1 MKIRV
6 RFAPSPTGPLH
17 IGGLR
22 TALFNYLIAKKSGG
36 KFILRIED
44 TDSKRTVDGA
54 EKHIIDSLEWLG
66 LDFDEGPIRQ
76 SNRSKLY
83 KKQVDKLLKQGNA
96 YYAFD
101 SQEDLDGAREAG
113 GKDFK
118 YNVKTRMGLN
128 NSFTVSEQEI
138 KKRVKVINDPAA
150 IRNVSEKLFSTKYQK
165 FMPDTI
171 FSQNIDEIRK
181 FFKKHKKVIVKPI
194 NSYSGNNIHLF
205 TKFNLKFFQKFI
217 KKHNHIMC
225 QKYLP
230 KIKEGD
236 KRVFLIN
243 GKVRGAISRIPKKG
257 SFLSNLSKGAKPI
270 NVKLTNKEMKISKLI
285 SKDLKKD
292 KIFFAGIDFID
303 EQLNGDINVT
313 SPTGLKTFYDLSK
326 INLASTF
333 WKELKA

>member
-1 MKIRV
+1 MTNKII
-6 RFAPSPTGPLH
+6 AIQGNHPSKLNPLTDTS
-17 IGGLR
+17 IFL
-22 TALFNYLIAKKSGG
+22 AYEIQKKNYKIFYYDPKDLSIINFKVIAKGFFV
-36 KFILRIED
+36 KFDYRKKKFFEIL
-44 TDSKRTVDGA
+44 K
-54 EKHIIDSLEWLG
+54 KQKLELVKCKY
-66 LDFDEGPIRQ
+66 LLIRQ
-76 SNRSKLY
+76 DPPFNLEYICSTLIL
-83 KKQVDKLLKQGNA
+83 DK
-96 YYAFD
+96 
-101 SQEDLDGAREAG
+101 
-113 GKDFK
+113 
-118 YNVKTRMGLN
+118 
-128 NSFTVSEQEI
+128 I
-138 KKRVKVINDPAA
+138 KKRVEIINDPTA

-205 TKFNLKFFQKFI
+205 SKFNLKFFQKFI
-217 KKHNHIMC
+217 KKHDHIMC

-243 GKVRGAISRIPKKG
+243 GKVCGAISRIPKKG

-270 NVKLTNKEMKISKLI
+270 NIKLTNKEMKISKLI
-285 SKDLKKD
+285 GKDLKKD

-313 SPTGLKTFYDLSK
+313 SPTGLKTLYDLSK

>member
-1 MKIRV
+1 MTNKI
-6 RFAPSPTGPLH
+6 
-17 IGGLR
+17 
-22 TALFNYLIAKKSGG
+22 IAIQGN
-36 KFILRIED
+36 
-44 TDSKRTVDGA
+44 
-54 EKHIIDSLEWLG
+54 H
-66 LDFDEGPIRQ
+66 P
-76 SNRSKLY
+76 SKLNPLTDTSIFLAHEIQKKNYKIFYYDPKDLSIINFKVVAEGFFIKFDY
-83 KKQVDKLLKQGNA
+83 KKKRFFEILKKQKLELIKCKYLLVRQDPPFNLEYICSTLILDK
-96 YYAFD
+96 
-101 SQEDLDGAREAG
+101 
-113 GKDFK
+113 
-118 YNVKTRMGLN
+118 
-128 NSFTVSEQEI
+128 I
-138 KKRVKVINDPAA
+138 KKRVKVINDPTA

-171 FSQNIDEIRK
+171 FSQNIDQIRK

-217 KKHNHIMC
+217 KKHDHIMC
-225 QKYLP
+225 QKYLS

-236 KRVFLIN
+236 RRVFLIN
-243 GKVRGAISRIPKKG
+243 GKVCGAISRIPKKG

-270 NVKLTNKEMKISKLI
+270 NIKLTNKEMKISKLI
-285 SKDLKKD
+285 SKDLKKN

-303 EQLNGDINVT
+303 GQLNCDINVT